1 VSLIGLLE
9 QYKLSIILN
18 RVEVHAKTGLLIV
31 RHGSMWVEFYF
42 RDGLLMCIGPLRTN
56 ANLGE
61 RLLQDGV
68 ISAPALREALNSLG
82 SLPETE
88 NNIALTL
95 LKLGYV
101 NPDQL
106 RTWTTQRALDV
117 LNVLLAWDT
126 GEIHFEDNVLPPS
139 DRLLVALS
147 ISSLLAV
154 ARSGETLQ
162 SAQPSKT
169 ATTQA
174 REKSSGHIPST
185 PTPDVARIPT
195 LRESPLFPEEPRPGN
210 TSPFST
216 TTPAPKEANALFSAR
231 SLSGDA
237 EIAMQSTRQEE
248 AIRQV
253 SVSSL
258 IEPDALPS
266 SLKNGAPQTE
276 STAAVS
282 PSTETFAASLSGLDL
297 GLGLL
302 NSDSS
307 GSSSG
312 PASPLA
318 PAASSPKVSFSP
330 PQPATTAPPSRRVD
344 TSHMR
349 PDMILMPADLS
360 KLRDRNM
367 WIQLTPN
374 QWRLLTKVDGR
385 TSLRQASEELSM
397 PPPVLCQIAGEL
409 AIYQLIQL
417 LPPDGSLAQELSPTS
432 REFMAS
438 GLGNGYVAPGYSAVP
453 AQPWNGSVPPTPE
466 STPQMPSPV
475 SFATESQWGNG
486 GNGASFI
493 PGRGWVTT
501 PQPPQAMSPSNRAS
515 LSYTPTGSSQR

>member
-1 VSLIGLLE
+1 MSLIGLLE

-56 ANLGE
+56 TNLGE
-61 RLLQDGV
+61 RLLQDGM
-68 ISAPALREALNSLG
+68 ISTSALREALNSLG
-82 SLPETE
+82 SLPVTE

-106 RTWTTQRALDV
+106 RTWTTQRTLDV
-117 LNVLLAWDT
+117 LDVLLAWDA
-126 GEIHFEDNVLPPS
+126 GEIHFEDNVPPPS

-154 ARSGETLQ
+154 ARSGETRQ
-162 SAQPSKT
+162 PAQTSKI
-169 ATTQA
+169 AAQA
-174 REKSSGHIPST
+174 RKKPSGPPPPAPASDI
-185 PTPDVARIPT
+185 ARIPT
-195 LRESPLFPEEPRPGN
+195 LTESPLFPEEQRTHGN
-210 TSPFST
+210 TSPLST
-216 TTPAPKEANALFSAR
+216 TTSAPKEANALFSAR

-237 EIAMQSTRQEE
+237 EIALQSTRQEE

-253 SVSSL
+253 SISSL
-258 IEPDALPS
+258 IEPDAVPS
-266 SLKNGAPQTE
+266 SLKSGAFQTE
-276 STAAVS
+276 GTAAVS
-282 PSTETFAASLSGLDL
+282 QSTEGFAASLSGLDL
-297 GLGLL
+297 GLSK
-302 NSDSS
+302 NSSS
-307 GSSSG
+307 GSSS
-312 PASPLA
+312 ASSLA
-318 PAASSPKVSFSP
+318 PTASSSNVSFAP
-330 PQPATTAPPSRRVD
+330 PQPAKTASPARRVD
-344 TSHMR
+344 TSRMR

-360 KLRDRNM
+360 KLRDRNLWM
-367 WIQLTPN
+367 QLTPD

-385 TSLRQASEELSM
+385 TSLRHASEELSM
-397 PPPVLCQIAGEL
+397 PPPLLCQIAGEL

-417 LPPDGSLAQELSPTS
+417 LPPDGGLAQELSPTS

-466 STPQMPSPV
+466 SIPQIPSPV

-501 PQPPQAMSPSNRAS
+501 PQPPQAMSPGTSAS

>member
-1 VSLIGLLE
+1 MSLIGLLE

-42 RDGLLMCIGPLRTN
+42 RDGLLMCIGPLRTK

-61 RLLQDGV
+61 RLLQDGI
-68 ISAPALREALNSLG
+68 ISPSALREALNSLG

-106 RTWTTQRALDV
+106 RAWTTQRALDV

-162 SAQPSKT
+162 SAQRSKT
-169 ATTQA
+169 TTTQA
-174 REKSSGHIPST
+174 REELSSFIPT
-185 PTPDVARIPT
+185 MPTPPSHDVAVIPT
-195 LRESPLFPEEPRPGN
+195 IRESPLFPEEPIISSN
-210 TSPFST
+210 TSPLSAT
-216 TTPAPKEANALFSAR
+216 TAAPKEAQALFSAR

-258 IEPDALPS
+258 IEPDALPL
-266 SLKNGAPQTE
+266 SLKSGALQTE
-276 STAAVS
+276 STSAVS
-282 PSTETFAASLSGLDL
+282 RSTETFAASLSGLDL
-297 GLGLL
+297 GIG
-302 NSDSS
+302 S
-307 GSSSG
+307 GSSS
-312 PASPLA
+312 ALA
-318 PAASSPKVSFSP
+318 PAASSPNVSFAP
-330 PQPATTAPPSRRVD
+330 PQPATTALPSKRID

-360 KLRDRNM
+360 KLRNRNM
-367 WIQLTPN
+367 WVQLTPD

-397 PPPVLCQIAGEL
+397 PPPMLCQIAGEL
-409 AIYQLIQL
+409 VIYQLVQL
-417 LPPDGSLAQELSPTS
+417 LPPDGNLAQELSPTS

-438 GLGNGYVAPGYSAVP
+438 GLGNGYVAPGYSAMS
-453 AQPWNGSVPPTPE
+453 AQPWNGSVPPTPD
-466 STPQMPSPV
+466 SIPQMPSPV
-475 SFATESQWGNG
+475 SFETESQWGNG

-493 PGRGWVTT
+493 PGRGWVTA
-501 PQPPQAMSPSNRAS
+501 PQPPQAMSPNNSVS

>member
-1 VSLIGLLE
+1 MSLIGLLE

-31 RHGSMWVEFYF
+31 RNGSMWVEFYF
-42 RDGLLMCIGPLRTN
+42 RDGLLMCIGPLRAN

-61 RLLQDGV
+61 RLLQDDI
-68 ISAPALREALNSLG
+68 ISMPALRGALNSLG

-95 LKLGYV
+95 LKLGYA

-117 LNVLLAWDT
+117 LNVLLAWDE

-162 SAQPSKT
+162 SAQPSKM
-169 ATTQA
+169 TTQA
-174 REKSSGHIPST
+174 RKKSSGPLPST
-185 PTPDVARIPT
+185 PTPDVDRIPT
-195 LRESPLFPEEPRPGN
+195 LTEAPLFPEESRMPGN
-210 TSPFST
+210 TSPLSA

-253 SVSSL
+253 SASSL
-258 IEPDALPS
+258 IEPDAVPS
-266 SLKNGAPQTE
+266 SLKSGALQTG
-276 STAAVS
+276 STAVVS
-282 PSTETFAASLSGLDL
+282 PSTETFAASLSGLS
-297 GLGLL
+297 LL
-302 NSDSS
+302 NSSS
-307 GSSSG
+307 GSDSG

-318 PAASSPKVSFSP
+318 PATSSPNVSFAP
-330 PQPATTAPPSRRVD
+330 PQPATAATPSRRVD

-360 KLRDRNM
+360 KLRSRNM
-367 WIQLTPN
+367 WMQLTPD

-397 PPPVLCQIAGEL
+397 PPPMLCQIAGEL

-417 LPPDGSLAQELSPTS
+417 LPPDGGLAQELSPTS

-438 GLGNGYVAPGYSAVP
+438 GLGNGYVAPGYSAVS
-453 AQPWNGSVPPTPE
+453 AQPWNGSVPSTPE
-466 STPQMPSPV
+466 SIPQMSSPV

-501 PQPPQAMSPSNRAS
+501 PQPPQAMSPSNSVS
-515 LSYTPTGSSQR
+515 LSYTPTGSSRR